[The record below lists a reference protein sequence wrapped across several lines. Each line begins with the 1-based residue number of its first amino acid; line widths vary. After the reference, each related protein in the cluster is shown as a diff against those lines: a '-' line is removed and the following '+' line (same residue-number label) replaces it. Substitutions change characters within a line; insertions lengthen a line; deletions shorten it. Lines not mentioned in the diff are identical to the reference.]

1 MGRDPAM
8 DVMGFLRRFR
18 VKFFAVPRNGFLLR
32 LSTLTKTVVQLRGH
46 RVTGSPVHPN
56 KTHPKFVDLG
66 VSVSKLE
73 LQ

>member
-8 DVMGFLRRFR
+8 DVMGFLRLFR

-46 RVTGSPVHPN
+46 RVTGPSE
-56 KTHPKFVDLG
+56 KTHPKFVDLLA
-66 VSVSKLE
+66 VSKLE